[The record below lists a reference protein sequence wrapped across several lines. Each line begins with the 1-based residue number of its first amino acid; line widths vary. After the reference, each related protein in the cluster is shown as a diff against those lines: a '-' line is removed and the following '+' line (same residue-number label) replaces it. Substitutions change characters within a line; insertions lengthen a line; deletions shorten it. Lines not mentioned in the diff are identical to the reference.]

1 MTNLNVNFQNE
12 NKVND
17 IYEKLNVIR
26 KEIKQLSND
35 EYYALHNLLDDN
47 ETGQMNVTILDMVYL
62 AHNGQ

>member
-1 MTNLNVNFQNE
+1 MTNLNVNFQDE
-12 NKVND
+12 NKVNV

-35 EYYALHNLLDDN
+35 EYYALYNLLDDN

>member
-1 MTNLNVNFQNE
+1 MTNLNVNFQDE

-26 KEIKQLSND
+26 KEMKQLSNA